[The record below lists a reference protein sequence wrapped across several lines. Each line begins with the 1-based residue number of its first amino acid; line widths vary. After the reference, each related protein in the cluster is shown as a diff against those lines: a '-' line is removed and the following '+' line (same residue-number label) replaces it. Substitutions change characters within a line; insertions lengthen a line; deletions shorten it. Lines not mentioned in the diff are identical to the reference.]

1 MLNMKQRNETPKSKL
16 NLQNGV
22 LVRNVD
28 SSKHYFVKHRAYA
41 FDVDVLSAYKGK
53 FHTLKIITTYGK
65 VYSIPAKDVERKGI
79 VNSDYGKPQLLI
91 KVSDFRCEA
100 KQHTKT
106 IRVDIDTHQEIIKQ
120 AKAQNVRI
128 VDIIKT
134 NIFLKKP

>member
-1 MLNMKQRNETPKSKL
+1 MKQSNKAKL
-16 NLQNGV
+16 NLKNGV

-41 FDVDVLSAYKGK
+41 FDVDVLNDFKGK

-65 VYSIPAKDVERKGI
+65 VYTIPAKDVERKGI

-91 KVSDFRCEA
+91 KVSDFSCEA

-120 AKAQNVRI
+120 AKAQNVRV

-134 NIFLKKP
+134 NIFLKKS

>member
-1 MLNMKQRNETPKSKL
+1 MTQTNKAKL
-16 NLQNGV
+16 SLKNGV

-41 FDVDVLSAYKGK
+41 FDLDVLRAYKGK
-53 FHTLKIITTYGK
+53 FHTLKVITTYGK
-65 VYSIPAKDVERKGI
+65 VYTISAVDVERKSI
-79 VNSDYGKPQLLI
+79 INTEYGKAQLLI

-120 AKAQNVRI
+120 AKAQNVRV
-128 VDIIKT
+128 VDFIKT
-134 NIFLKKP
+134 NIFSNTP

>member
-1 MLNMKQRNETPKSKL
+1 MKQRNETPKSKL
-16 NLQNGV
+16 SLKNGV

-41 FDVDVLSAYKGK
+41 FDVDVLNDFKGK

-65 VYSIPAKDVERKGI
+65 VYTIPAKDVERKGI

-91 KVSDFRCEA
+91 KVSDFSCEA

-134 NIFLKKP
+134 NILLKKP

>member
-1 MLNMKQRNETPKSKL
+1 MLNMKQSNKAKL
-16 NLQNGV
+16 SLQNGV

-28 SSKHYFVKHRAYA
+28 SAKHYFVKHRAYA